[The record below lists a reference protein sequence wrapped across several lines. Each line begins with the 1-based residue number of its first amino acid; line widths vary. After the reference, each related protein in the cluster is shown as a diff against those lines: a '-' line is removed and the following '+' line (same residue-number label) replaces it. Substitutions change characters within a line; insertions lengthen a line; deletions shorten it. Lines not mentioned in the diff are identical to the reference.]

1 MNVLKP
7 YLEPVIRRQ
16 QTGRKWRMMVF
27 WWSAIA
33 LVAGLALILAK
44 SGEPMPDHLVLW
56 FTGILFVGTF
66 IVLFINTARG

>member
-1 MNVLKP
+1 MNILKP

-33 LVAGLALILAK
+33 LARTEFQDPCIATLSLGISLTQVVKHLGNHPLIRHE
-44 SGEPMPDHLVLW
+44 G
-56 FTGILFVGTF
+56 
-66 IVLFINTARG
+66 